1 MNKVTDF
8 PGQYTDRVESLGT
21 STARMEDL
29 ESEPHEATHV
39 SAPTVQKRQKSKVIL
54 YIV

>member
-21 STARMEDL
+21 STGRMEDL
-29 ESEPHEATHV
+29 ESEPHGATHA
-39 SAPTVQKRQKSKVIL
+39 SAPTVQKRPESKAIL